1 MQLLT
6 LIPSE
11 VPLLELGL
19 LNLEVFSHR
28 RGLAIFGD
36 GEGELL
42 VQRQANSLGSVGRLV
57 NLEADVEV
65 LASKEVGPVINCL
78 V

>member
-1 MQLLT
+1 LQLLT
-6 LIPSE
+6 LVPSE

-19 LNLEVFSHR
+19 LNLEVFGHR

-36 GEGELL
+36 GKCELL
-42 VQRQANSLGSVGRLV
+42 VQRQANGLASVGRLV

-65 LASKEVGPVINCL
+65 LASKEVGPVISCL